1 MMTTATVTKTT
12 LTSVTL
18 KPAPIIDMGTIK
30 LPQVIY
36 KGQPVLTIRAIAE
49 ALGASPATVNK
60 VFYNH
65 RREFNVGEHVY
76 VLTPSEAKGLG
87 LPHAT
92 TRLDGKFLGQEFF
105 RYSSSGINLFT
116 RRGLAKLSKSVGTP
130 EAWAMMD
137 TFIDAYFTLEGIATG
152 SLSTRE
158 EAAQKAH
165 EVVAKGASL
174 LPGIDLQLAGKN
186 APKAFESPLHE
197 AESLLKAALVSMGRA
212 IGSNNMLERQKEEL
226 EGQLR
231 AASMG
236 HAGTAALIMSP
247 CTGHKG
253 QQSGLYAVRRQER
266 SPIHQPW

>member
-1 MMTTATVTKTT
+1 MSFQRNQAKYVAGADYFRLTMADARTAGFPHSATK
-12 LTSVTL
+12 L
-18 KPAPIIDMGTIK
+18 D
-30 LPQVIY
+30 PQ
-36 KGQPVLTIRAIAE
+36 
-49 ALGASPATVNK
+49 
-60 VFYNH
+60 F
-65 RREFNVGEHVY
+65 VG
-76 VLTPSEAKGLG
+76 
-87 LPHAT
+87 
-92 TRLDGKFLGQEFF
+92 LDFF
-105 RYSSSGINLFT
+105 RHSGTGLVLFT

-174 LPGIDLQLAGKN
+174 LPGIDLQLAAKN

-236 HAGTAALIMSP
+236 HAGTAA
-247 CTGHKG
+247 
-253 QQSGLYAVRRQER
+253 
-266 SPIHQPW
+266 

>member
-18 KPAPIIDMGTIK
+18 KPAPIIDMGNGLEI
-30 LPQVIY
+30 PQVLY
-36 KGQPVLTIRAIAE
+36 KGQPVLTAKAVAV
-49 ALGASPATVNK
+49 ALGCNRRDVTNAFN
-60 VFYNH
+60 NH
-65 RREFNVGEHVY
+65 RKEFVRGGDFFY
-76 VLTPSEAKGLG
+76 LTAKEAKEIGFTSVSAKIKNQNLVS
-87 LPHAT
+87 
-92 TRLDGKFLGQEFF
+92 DFF
-105 RYSSSGINLFT
+105 QYAGGGVTLFT
-116 RRGLAKLSKSVGTP
+116 REGMAILSKSVGTP
-130 EAWAMMD
+130 QAWAMMR
-137 TFIDAYFTLEGIATG
+137 TFVSAYFTLEGIATG

-236 HAGTAALIMSP
+236 HAGTAA
-247 CTGHKG
+247 
-253 QQSGLYAVRRQER
+253 
-266 SPIHQPW
+266 

>member
-18 KPAPIIDMGTIK
+18 KPALIIDMGNGLEI
-30 LPQVIY
+30 PQVLY
-36 KGQPVLTIRAIAE
+36 KGQPVLTARAIAE
-49 ALGASPATVNK
+49 ALGCSLGAVHTNFSANRAH
-60 VFYNH
+60 YS
-65 RREFNVGEHVY
+65 EGEDYFKLSVA
-76 VLTPSEAKGLG
+76 EAKALG
-87 LPHAT
+87 LPSPKVKS
-92 TRLDGKFLGQEFF
+92 D
-105 RYSSSGINLFT
+105 SGILSLKFFKYGGSGIVLFT

-212 IGSNNMLERQKEEL
+212 IGSNNMLERQKEGL

-236 HAGTAALIMSP
+236 HAGTAAL
-247 CTGHKG
+247 
-253 QQSGLYAVRRQER
+253 
-266 SPIHQPW
+266 

>member
-18 KPAPIIDMGTIK
+18 KPAPIIDMGNGLEI
-30 LPQVIY
+30 PQVLY
-36 KGQPVLTIRAIAE
+36 KGQPVLTARAIAV
-49 ALGASPATVNK
+49 ALGCDVKMLQNNFIRNRNK
-60 VFYNH
+60 YIAGQDYFRMSV
-65 RREFNVGEHVY
+65 
-76 VLTPSEAKGLG
+76 TEAKAAG
-87 LPHAT
+87 LPSGYTKSNHQFEGYSLFT
-92 TRLDGKFLGQEFF
+92 YGGK
-105 RYSSSGINLFT
+105 GISLFT
-116 RRGLAKLSKSVGTP
+116 RRGLVKLSKSVGTP

-165 EVVAKGASL
+165 EVVAKGTSL

-236 HAGTAALIMSP
+236 HAGTAA
-247 CTGHKG
+247 
-253 QQSGLYAVRRQER
+253 
-266 SPIHQPW
+266 

>member
-1 MMTTATVTKTT
+1 MT
-12 LTSVTL
+12 
-18 KPAPIIDMGTIK
+18 
-30 LPQVIY
+30 Y
-36 KGQPVLTIRAIAE
+36 KGQPVLTAKVVAE
-49 ALGASPATVNK
+49 ALGCSVVGVHKAFNRNHAKYALGIDFFKLSPDEAS
-60 VFYNH
+60 
-65 RREFNVGEHVY
+65 
-76 VLTPSEAKGLG
+76 SLG
-87 LPHAT
+87 FPHAAT
-92 TRLDGKFLGQEFF
+92 KFNGQIVCLEFF
-105 RYSSSGINLFT
+105 KYSSNGMVLFT
-116 RRGLAKLSKSVGTP
+116 RRGLAKLSKSIGTP

-197 AESLLKAALVSMGRA
+197 AESLLKAALVSMSRA
-212 IGSNNMLERQKEEL
+212 IGSNNMLERQKEGL

-236 HAGTAALIMSP
+236 HAGTAA
-247 CTGHKG
+247 
-253 QQSGLYAVRRQER
+253 
-266 SPIHQPW
+266 

>member
-18 KPAPIIDMGTIK
+18 KPAPIIDMGNIK
-30 LPQVIY
+30 LPQVTY
-36 KGQPVLTIRAIAE
+36 KGQPVLTARAIAE
-49 ALGASPATVNK
+49 ALGTKTPVIGKAFRRNKDQYTDGVHYFHLTAAEARALGFPVNGQK
-60 VFYNH
+60 
-65 RREFNVGEHVY
+65 
-76 VLTPSEAKGLG
+76 SEVQIVPLDFFHYSGTGLV
-87 LPHAT
+87 
-92 TRLDGKFLGQEFF
+92 
-105 RYSSSGINLFT
+105 LFT

-236 HAGTAALIMSP
+236 HAGTAA
-247 CTGHKG
+247 
-253 QQSGLYAVRRQER
+253 
-266 SPIHQPW
+266 

>member
-12 LTSVTL
+12 AAPLL
-18 KPAPIIDMGTIK
+18 KDAPIIDFGSIK
-30 LPQVIY
+30 LPQVTY
-36 KGQPVLTIRAIAE
+36 KGQPVLTARAVAE
-49 ALGASPATVNK
+49 VLGCKQAQVKDNYKYNRNK
-60 VFYNH
+60 FVEGIDCF
-65 RREFNVGEHVY
+65 RVSFK
-76 VLTPSEAKGLG
+76 EAKAAG
-87 LPHAT
+87 LPST
-92 TRLDGKFLGQEFF
+92 GQVLSEGGISTLEFF
-105 RYSSSGINLFT
+105 RCSPQGSILFT

-130 EAWAMMD
+130 EAWSMMD

-165 EVVAKGASL
+165 EVVAKGTSL

-236 HAGTAALIMSP
+236 HAGTAALIKSP
-247 CTGHKG
+247 CTGHK
-253 QQSGLYAVRRQER
+253 RQ
-266 SPIHQPW
+266 

>member
-1 MMTTATVTKTT
+1 
-12 LTSVTL
+12 
-18 KPAPIIDMGTIK
+18 K
-30 LPQVIY
+30 LPQVTY
-36 KGQPVLTIRAIAE
+36 KGQPVLAARAIAE
-49 ALGASPATVNK
+49 VLGCDVK
-60 VFYNH
+60 VVQDNYRNN
-65 RREFNVGEHVY
+65 RRRFCAGKHVH
-76 VLTPSEAKGLG
+76 VLSAVEAKAMGLSHVAAKIDLKISG
-87 LPHAT
+87 LN
-92 TRLDGKFLGQEFF
+92 FF
-105 RYSSSGINLFT
+105 RYSGSGVALFT
-116 RRGLAKLSKSVGTP
+116 REGVALLATTVGTD
-130 EAWAMMD
+130 EAWAMRQ

-165 EVVAKGASL
+165 EVVAKGTSL

-236 HAGTAALIMSP
+236 HAGTAALIKSP
-247 CTGHKG
+247 CTGLKG
-253 QQSGLYAVRRQER
+253 QQSGLHAISGTSQHLICLRVALPVGHGNRTG
-266 SPIHQPW
+266 

>member
-1 MMTTATVTKTT
+1 MMTSVTKTT
-12 LTSVTL
+12 AAPLL
-18 KPAPIIDMGTIK
+18 KDAPIIDFGSIK
-30 LPQVIY
+30 LPQVTY
-36 KGQPVLTIRAIAE
+36 KGQPVLTARAIAV
-49 ALGASPATVNK
+49 ALGCASPQYINTN
-60 VFYNH
+60 F
-65 RREFNVGEHVY
+65 RRNLDKFSEGMDYFR
-76 VLTPSEAKGLG
+76 LTPTEAQGLG
-87 LPHAT
+87 FPYPRGVKVSKHQI
-92 TRLDGKFLGQEFF
+92 DGLTLFT
-105 RYSSSGINLFT
+105 YSGRGLVLFT
-116 RRGLAKLSKSVGTP
+116 RRGLAKLSKSIGTP

-152 SLSTRE
+152 PLSTRE

-226 EGQLR
+226 EGHLR

-236 HAGTAALIMSP
+236 HAGTAAL
-247 CTGHKG
+247 
-253 QQSGLYAVRRQER
+253 
-266 SPIHQPW
+266 

>member
-1 MMTTATVTKTT
+1 MMTSVTKTT
-12 LTSVTL
+12 AAPLL
-18 KPAPIIDMGTIK
+18 KDAPIIDFGSIK
-30 LPQVIY
+30 LPQVTY
-36 KGQPVLTIRAIAE
+36 KGQPVLTVKAIAE
-49 ALGASPATVNK
+49 ALGTDLDNIQKNYSRN
-60 VFYNH
+60 
-65 RREFNVGEHVY
+65 RRRFKAGQHVH
-76 VLTPSEAKGLG
+76 LITAHEAKALGFLSVSSKSNGQIVGLN
-87 LPHAT
+87 
-92 TRLDGKFLGQEFF
+92 FF
-105 RYSSSGINLFT
+105 RYAGKGMTLFT
-116 RRGLAKLSKSVGTP
+116 REGVALLATTVGTD
-130 EAWAMMD
+130 EAWVMRQ

-165 EVVAKGASL
+165 EVVAKGTSL

-236 HAGTAALIMSP
+236 HAGTAALIKSP
-247 CTGHKG
+247 CTGHK
-253 QQSGLYAVRRQER
+253 RQ
-266 SPIHQPW
+266 

>member
-18 KPAPIIDMGTIK
+18 KPAPIIDMGNIK

-36 KGQPVLTIRAIAE
+36 KGQPVLTMKAIAE
-49 ALGASPATVNK
+49 VLGCDAGTIHKNYSNNRARFQPGQHMHTLSVREARELGFPSAASASKSNGK
-60 VFYNH
+60 IF
-65 RREFNVGEHVY
+65 
-76 VLTPSEAKGLG
+76 GLN
-87 LPHAT
+87 
-92 TRLDGKFLGQEFF
+92 FF
-105 RYSSSGINLFT
+105 RYSGKGMVLFS
-116 RRGLAKLSKSVGTP
+116 REGVALLATTVGTD
-130 EAWAMMD
+130 EAWAMRQ

-165 EVVAKGASL
+165 EVVAKGTSL

-226 EGQLR
+226 EGHLR

-236 HAGTAALIMSP
+236 HAGTAA
-247 CTGHKG
+247 
-253 QQSGLYAVRRQER
+253 
-266 SPIHQPW
+266 